1 MGNRYR
7 GIAQLVEQW
16 SPKPRAEGSSPSAP
30 AKYADVAQV
39 VAHILGKD
47 EVTSSSLV
55 ISSKTVIVKYDDR
68 FCFVQNIIRG
78 YVLFEDVSS
87 FSFAKFSLQKV
98 LTSTLGRIIIKIPSI
113 LVKNILLYGKK
124 GEL

>member
-1 MGNRYR
+1 M
-7 GIAQLVEQW
+7 VEQW

-78 YVLFEDVSS
+78 YVSKQDISS
-87 FSFAKFSLQKV
+87 FFAKFSLQKV
-98 LTSTLGRIIIKIPSI
+98 LTTTLGRTIIKIPSI

>member
-1 MGNRYR
+1 M
-7 GIAQLVEQW
+7 
-16 SPKPRAEGSSPSAP
+16 
-30 AKYADVAQV
+30 AQV

-68 FCFVQNIIRG
+68 FCFVQNIRG
-78 YVLFEDVSS
+78 YVLFGDVSS
-87 FSFAKFSLQKV
+87 FSFAKKTLQKV
-98 LTSTLGRIIIKIPSI
+98 LTSTLGRTIIKIPSI

>member
-1 MGNRYR
+1 MAHQYR
-7 GIAQLVEQW
+7 GIAQSVEQW

-55 ISSKTVIVKYDDR
+55 ISSKTVIVFHDDR
-68 FCFVQNIIRG
+68 FCFVQNIRG
-78 YVLFEDVSS
+78 YVLFGDVSS
-87 FSFAKFSLQKV
+87 FSFAKKTLQKV

>member
-1 MGNRYR
+1 M
-7 GIAQLVEQW
+7 VEQW

-55 ISSKTVIVKYDDR
+55 ISSKTVIVFHDDR

-78 YVLFEDVSS
+78 YVLFKDVSS
-87 FSFAKFSLQKV
+87 FSLQRK
-98 LTSTLGRIIIKIPSI
+98 LCKESI
-113 LVKNILLYGKK
+113 DKYTWQNYNKNTKYTCQKYPALWKEG
-124 GEL
+124 

>member
-1 MGNRYR
+1 MG
-7 GIAQLVEQW
+7 
-16 SPKPRAEGSSPSAP
+16 KF
-30 AKYADVAQV
+30 ADVAQV

-55 ISSKTVIVKYDDR
+55 FSTKTVVILHDDR
-68 FCFVQNIIRG
+68 FCLVQNIRG

-87 FSFAKFSLQKV
+87 FSFAKKTLQKV
-98 LTSTLGRIIIKIPSI
+98 LTSTLGRTIIKIPSI
-113 LVKNILLYGKK
+113 LVKKSCFYGKK